1 MLQAFIWKRIASSII
16 KKVMAKRAIKKM
28 QEYVEKPN
36 ELDVQMKQ
44 VHKTLNKY
52 GRSLESTE
60 KDVAQLRVNS
70 HPPVFMKNDY
80 ENIIKRLNKLEKE
93 K

>member
-1 MLQAFIWKRIASSII
+1 MLQAFIMKRIASSII
-16 KKVMAKRAIKKM
+16 KKIMEKRQIKKM
-28 QEYVEKPN
+28 RDYVEKEN

-44 VHKTLNKY
+44 VYKTLNKY

>member
-1 MLQAFIWKRIASSII
+1 MLQAFIMKRIASSII
-16 KKVMAKRAIKKM
+16 KKIMEKRQIKKM
-28 QEYVEKPN
+28 RDYVEKEN

-44 VHKTLNKY
+44 VYKTLNKY
-52 GRSLESTE
+52 VRSLESTE